1 MQHSTGFSAAAALL
15 VTLISGPGLA
25 APGQIHLSWSGD
37 TATTMA
43 VTWRSTDKT
52 GQVQYGASASYGKTV
67 SATSKAYHGSYLQQV
82 QITGLT
88 AGTAYHYRCGASG
101 SWSADY
107 IFSTAPPAGTSY
119 RFVALGDSRSDD
131 AARKQVRL
139 EVQKRAPAFS
149 IHTGDFVSSGSV
161 QSQWDTWFKT
171 MQPLLVSSPLL
182 GALGNHEDLASNYY
196 DQFLFPTHGGASSVE
211 GEAFYSFDYAST
223 HIVALS
229 TEHAPKAGDAQ
240 YTWLKK
246 DLAAAATDPKIKW
259 VVAFAHRP
267 PYSSGSHGNDTNVQ
281 KAWLHLFESFGVDVT
296 FWGHDHTYER
306 HKPLFQGKPTASGG
320 VLYIVTGGAGA
331 PLYTLGG
338 SSLSAYFKKIHHF
351 MELNVSGDQMKIDAR
366 LLDGTIMD
374 SVTLTKKGPKPTWI
388 TDGAPDPASKVL
400 GSKPG
405 GELHNLRAGFD
416 GRYLYVATQGKPAA
430 LDHFVFLAVSKPTAA
445 TRNAPWAK
453 TGKVWHSDSVLAM
466 ESSSGWSNWQRTGQV
481 TMIPYGSPWKYH
493 DQGQDLGSAWRS
505 AGYAD
510 SAWASGPAQL
520 GYGDGDE
527 KTKLLNANP
536 NHPSVYFRRNFTLT
550 KAITAGDLE
559 VVHDDGVAV
568 WINGV
573 LVFSKYATDTSF
585 KAWADQSS
593 SDNQLS
599 STTIANPGGGPF
611 KVGQNVVAVMVKQ
624 VDASS
629 SDVSFDLELVEP
641 QGADTTGARAAN
653 PAGQLMEG
661 FVDLKARF
669 GLVPKRV
676 YLAAAAYGTNNS
688 GALIEQLPVG
698 NGDVHLGLGEWYEL
712 TLIPDPPPPSDAGPL
727 ADAAAATDATAPT
740 GDGASPSQPDSG
752 TGSELDGESGCSC
765 AVGRSGPDGSA
776 ALLLLLLLA
785 CCVVPV
791 RLLRRR

>member
-1 MQHSTGFSAAAALL
+1 MQHTRWFLAAAALL
-15 VTLISGPGLA
+15 ALTLTGTSSSA

-52 GQVQYGASASYGKTV
+52 GQVQYGPSSYGKTV
-67 SATSKAYHGSYLQQV
+67 VAASKAFYGNYLHQA

-88 AGTAYHYRCGASG
+88 PGTAYHYRCGASG
-101 SWSADY
+101 NWSTDY
-107 IFSTAPPAGTSY
+107 TFSTAPPAGASY

-139 EVQKRAPAFS
+139 EVQKRKPAFS
-149 IHTGDFVSSGSV
+149 IHTGDFVSNGKT
-161 QSQWDTWFKT
+161 QSQWDTWFTT

-182 GALGNHEDLASNYY
+182 GALGNHEGLASNYY
-196 DQFLFPTHGGASSVE
+196 DQFLFPTHGGAGSVE
-211 GEAFYSFDYAST
+211 GEAYYSFNYASS
-223 HIVALS
+223 HIIALS
-229 TEHAPKAGDAQ
+229 TEHAPAVGDPQ
-240 YTWLKK
+240 YVWLKK
-246 DLAAAATDPKIKW
+246 DLAAAAADPKIKW

-267 PYSSGSHGNDTNVQ
+267 PYSSGSHGNDSNVQ
-281 KAWLHLFESFGVDVT
+281 QAWLHLFESFGVDVT

-374 SVTLTKKGPKPTWI
+374 SLTLTKKGPKPTWI
-388 TDGAPDPASKVL
+388 TDGAPDPKAKLL

-430 LDHFVFLAVSKPTAA
+430 LDHFLFLALNKPSAA
-445 TRNAPWAK
+445 TRSAPWAK
-453 TGKVWHSDSVLAM
+453 AGKVWRSDSILAM
-466 ESSSGWSNWQRTGQV
+466 ESSSGWSSWQRTGQV
-481 TMIPYGSPWKYH
+481 TMIPYGAVWKYH
-493 DQGQDLGSAWRS
+493 DQGQDLGSAWRA

-510 SAWASGPAQL
+510 ASWASGPAQL

-536 NHPSVYFRRNFTLT
+536 NHPSVYLRRSFTLG
-550 KAITAGDLE
+550 KAITASDLK
-559 VVHDDGVAV
+559 VIHDDGAAV
-568 WINGV
+568 WINDV

-599 STTIANPGGGPF
+599 TTTVIAKPGGGPF

-624 VDASS
+624 ADASS

-641 QGADTTGARAAN
+641 KGADATGARAAN

-661 FVDLKARF
+661 FIDLKARF
-669 GLVPKRV
+669 GTVPKRV
-676 YLAAAAYGTNNS
+676 YLAAAAYGTKNG
-688 GALIEQLPVG
+688 GALVESLPAG
-698 NGDVHLGLGEWYEL
+698 NGDGDLGAGEWYEL
-712 TLIPDPPPPSDAGPL
+712 TLIPDPPPPPDAGPL
-727 ADAAAATDATAPT
+727 ADATAAGDATAPQ
-740 GDGASPSQPDSG
+740 GDGAAPQKPDSG
-752 TGSELDGESGCSC
+752 PGSNLDGESGCSC
-765 AVGRSGPDGSA
+765 EVSRSDPDGLPT
-776 ALLLLLLLA
+776 LLLLLLLA
-785 CCVVPV
+785 GCVLVS
-791 RLLRRR
+791 RRRL